1 MSRPAAEDALARF
14 LAAESARPEDG
25 AEGAVEL
32 TEGAEEA
39 LFALFAA
46 LPELAPPAGFAERT
60 LARAGVGALETLG
73 AVAARGR
80 RWAPWQRG
88 LVLAALA
95 GVAWSASWAPAVLKA
110 LGHLVSPVGLI
121 NAANGAATA
130 MILGLSEVLELGQRI
145 LVLGMVVSHPFKTPT
160 AAWVGAACLG
170 ASWLAFR
177 SLRDLLSRQ
186 RSWAHVEPV

>member
-1 MSRPAAEDALARF
+1 MSRPAAEDALSRF
-14 LAAESARPEDG
+14 LAAELARSEDG
-25 AEGAVEL
+25 AERSAEL
-32 TEGAEEA
+32 TESAEEA

-60 LARAGVGALETLG
+60 LARAGVGALETM
-73 AVAARGR
+73 AARSR

-88 LVLAALA
+88 LLLAALA
-95 GVAWSASWAPAVLKA
+95 GVAWSASWVPAVLKA

-145 LVLGMVVSHPFKTPT
+145 LVLGLVVSHPFKTPT